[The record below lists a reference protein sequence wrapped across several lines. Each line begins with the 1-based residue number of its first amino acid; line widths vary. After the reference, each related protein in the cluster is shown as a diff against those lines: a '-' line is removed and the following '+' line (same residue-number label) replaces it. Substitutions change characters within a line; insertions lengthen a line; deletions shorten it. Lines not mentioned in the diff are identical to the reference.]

1 VKGLITAELLSELR
15 AILPEERVKEGERN
29 HPLGN
34 CGKFHV
40 IPQSEEEII
49 AILQFATKNSKTVN
63 IEGGGTKR
71 GYGGLIESADILL
84 SLLKHKGIV
93 EHVPGDM
100 TLTVRSGTTFKELND
115 YLAKYS
121 QIIPFDTFLP
131 ESATIGGIIAANDN
145 GPKRLGYGS
154 PRDAVIGLRVIYPDG
169 KVIRTGGKVVK
180 NVAGYDMNKLFI
192 GSMGT
197 LGVISEVTLKLR
209 PMPKEESLLLIQGTL
224 EEIKTFSS
232 KLLDSMLEPVTIE
245 LLSPVLSEKLTG
257 QYSYTLAIGLED
269 VETSVRFQENFVRK
283 MMTDLSC
290 LQILTKREA
299 QSFWDLIYS
308 RKQIASTNTEATSL
322 KIGVANMDV
331 IKVIEQIHHLSNSC
345 DMKVEAHGGLG
356 HGLCQVSLA
365 GDKVSIVS
373 SIKQIREIIARLG
386 GYVVVKHLTVALR
399 QEVDVWG
406 EKPSHFFLLEAIKLK
421 IDPKRILNPKRFIGG
436 I

>member
-1 VKGLITAELLSELR
+1 MILAELLSELR
-15 AILPEERVKEGERN
+15 AILPEERVREGEKS

-34 CGKFHV
+34 CGKIHV
-40 IPQSEEEII
+40 IPQSEEEIVTVLKY
-49 AILQFATKNSKTVN
+49 AAKNNKSIN

-71 GYGGLIESADILL
+71 GFGGVNESADILL
-84 SLLKHKGIV
+84 LLSEYKGIV

-115 YLAKYS
+115 YLVKCN
-121 QIIPFDTFLP
+121 QKIPFDSFQP

-154 PRDAVIGLRVIYPDG
+154 SRDAVIGLRIIYPDG

-209 PMPKEESLLLIQGTL
+209 PIPKEEALLLIQGTL
-224 EEIKTFSS
+224 VEIKTFSS
-232 KLLDSMLEPVTIE
+232 KLLNSMLEPVTIE
-245 LLSPVLSEKLTG
+245 LLSPALSEKLTG
-257 QYSYTLAIGLED
+257 QYGCTLAVGLED
-269 VETSVRFQENFVRK
+269 VESSVRFQGDFIRK
-283 MMTDLSC
+283 MMTEQLSI
-290 LQILTKREA
+290 QILSKREA
-299 QSFWDLIYS
+299 QFFWDLFYS
-308 RKQIASTNTEATSL
+308 RKQSASTNTEAASL
-322 KIGVANMDV
+322 KIGVVNMDV
-331 IKVIEQIHHLSNSC
+331 IKVIERIHHLSDYYN
-345 DMKVEAHGGLG
+345 MQVEAHGGIG
-356 HGLCQVSLA
+356 HGLCQVNLS

-373 SIKQIREIIARLG
+373 SIKQIRENITRLG
-386 GYVVVKHLTVALR
+386 GYVVVKHAKFALR
-399 QEVDVWG
+399 QEVNVWG
-406 EKPSHFFLLEAIKLK
+406 EKPSHFFLLEAIKMK